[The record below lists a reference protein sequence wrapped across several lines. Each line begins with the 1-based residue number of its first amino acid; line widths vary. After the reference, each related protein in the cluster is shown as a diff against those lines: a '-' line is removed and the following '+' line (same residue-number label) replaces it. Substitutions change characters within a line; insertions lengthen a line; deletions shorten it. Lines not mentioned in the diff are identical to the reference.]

1 MTLDICPY
9 IKRVQRDIFMNPPYR
24 LLENGYNYMQDYY
37 ICNNDPR
44 FTHLCDD
51 VVENANILI
60 ITMIG
65 YTSLYNVLLLL

>member
-1 MTLDICPY
+1 
-9 IKRVQRDIFMNPPYR
+9 MNPPYR

-44 FTHLCDD
+44 FGHLCDD
-51 VVENANILI
+51 VVENANILR

-65 YTSLYNVLLLL
+65 YTSL